1 MPQSKGATLAASK
14 VRLRTNLYF
23 IFTGHC
29 TPVERVEKGNVDER
43 TTVQLSPMPDNF
55 VDQVSEADFYN
66 LLAFLLKQR
75 SPVEKREE
83 KVK

>member
-1 MPQSKGATLAASK
+1 
-14 VRLRTNLYF
+14 
-23 IFTGHC
+23 
-29 TPVERVEKGNVDER
+29 
-43 TTVQLSPMPDNF
+43 MPDNF

-75 SPVEKREE
+75 SPVERKEE